1 VNLPRFAIV
10 GHPNKGKSSLVA
22 TLCADDGVPVA
33 PESGTTTRAV
43 AYPMRIKGEV
53 LYELVDTPGFQRARR
68 ALAWLRNASTSAAD
82 RAQSVA
88 RFVEQHDA
96 DPAMRAEVELLG
108 PVVGGAGIIYV
119 VDGAVP
125 YGPEYEAE
133 MEILR
138 WTGRPSLAVINPIGG
153 RAHVGQWH
161 DALSQFFRVVRE
173 VDVLSAPLEQR
184 LDLLRAFGELDEAW
198 RPALAKAVAAL
209 TGQREANR
217 RRAAVLVA
225 QLLAEALSATFSQ
238 TLSEGGSEQALRS
251 ALETQYRDALRA
263 MEGGARDRVEQ
274 VYQHQAL
281 ARSET
286 ELAVMEDDLF
296 AERAWEVF
304 GLSRT
309 ALASVGA
316 TGGAAAGLGLDAILG
331 GASLFLG
338 SAVGA
343 VAGGAM
349 AWFASDQLASFSTE
363 KLPFGEQV
371 VQIRAGANRNLP
383 FVLLGRARL
392 HHALVSRRSHAR
404 REPLTISVDSGE
416 AQLHL
421 TEMDSAQ
428 QRSFAELF
436 ERITKQAP
444 SVDDAVV
451 ASLAEL
457 ISQLFELDDT

>member
-1 VNLPRFAIV
+1 
-10 GHPNKGKSSLVA
+10 
-22 TLCADDGVPVA
+22 
-33 PESGTTTRAV
+33 
-43 AYPMRIKGEV
+43 
-53 LYELVDTPGFQRARR
+53 
-68 ALAWLRNASTSAAD
+68 
-82 RAQSVA
+82 
-88 RFVEQHDA
+88 
-96 DPAMRAEVELLG
+96 
-108 PVVGGAGIIYV
+108 
-119 VDGAVP
+119 
-125 YGPEYEAE
+125 
-133 MEILR
+133 
-138 WTGRPSLAVINPIGG
+138 
-153 RAHVGQWH
+153 
-161 DALSQFFRVVRE
+161 
-173 VDVLSAPLEQR
+173 
-184 LDLLRAFGELDEAW
+184 
-198 RPALAKAVAAL
+198 
-209 TGQREANR
+209 
-217 RRAAVLVA
+217 
-225 QLLAEALSATFSQ
+225 
-238 TLSEGGSEQALRS
+238 
-251 ALETQYRDALRA
+251 
-263 MEGGARDRVEQ
+263 
-274 VYQHQAL
+274 
-281 ARSET
+281 
-286 ELAVMEDDLF
+286 DDLF